1 MPEPLTK
8 HPDVTLQVL
17 KSAGAKC
24 GEGVPQVILTSC
36 PKTQFCA
43 LHGSEV
49 CVYGLGEVR
58 QITQFS
64 LAKFKTIIYE
74 PLPVPLPRKE
84 GFLNSPTEWVL
95 IVGALAAGVLVGRL
109 STKGT
114 RL

>member
-1 MPEPLTK
+1 MPEQLTK

-24 GEGVPQVILTSC
+24 GEGVPQSILTAC
-36 PKTQFCA
+36 PKQQFCA
-43 LHGSEV
+43 LPGGEV
-49 CVYGLGEVR
+49 CVYGLNQAREMT
-58 QITQFS
+58 QIS
-64 LAKFKTIIYE
+64 LADFKTIAAE
-74 PLPVPLPRKE
+74 PLPLPLPRKE